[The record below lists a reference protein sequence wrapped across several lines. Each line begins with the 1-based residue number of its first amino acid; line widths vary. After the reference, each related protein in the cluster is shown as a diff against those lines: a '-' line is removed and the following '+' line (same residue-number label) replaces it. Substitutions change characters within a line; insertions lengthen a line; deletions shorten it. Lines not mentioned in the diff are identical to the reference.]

1 MSNIKALEDTK
12 SLCLWEEQS
21 KSQKECDNVQMKR
34 HSTSLVISEVVI
46 LWF

>member
-34 HSTSLVISEVVI
+34 RMFPLPSLGETG
-46 LWF
+46 